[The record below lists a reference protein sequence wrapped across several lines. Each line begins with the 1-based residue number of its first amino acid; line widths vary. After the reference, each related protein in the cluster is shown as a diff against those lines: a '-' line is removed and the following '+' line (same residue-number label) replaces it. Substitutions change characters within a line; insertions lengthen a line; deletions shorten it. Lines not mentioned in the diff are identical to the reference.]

1 MEHEIKGINNVDNF
15 PFFSNTQTIAHQ
27 PDKVI
32 IDFKNIHPQFTPDN
46 KPVQVCVHRLVLM
59 EPYVAKEFMKILKE
73 NIDKYEQKFGKIKK
87 PAPMAKAA
95 KEAKKQS
102 KKQASQVVADRPHYM
117 G

>member
-1 MEHEIKGINNVDNF
+1 MEQEVKGVNNIDHN

-32 IDFKNIHPQFTPDN
+32 LDFKNIHPQFTPDN
-46 KPVQVCVHRLVLM
+46 KPIQVVNHRVVILD
-59 EPYVAKEFMKILKE
+59 PHTAKEFMKILRE
-73 NIDKYEQKFGKIKK
+73 NMERYEKKFGKIKK
-87 PAPMAKAA
+87 PASMAKAE

-102 KKQASQVVADRPHYM
+102 KKEAVVVAERPHYM